1 MRFLGPKRFALFTS
15 LLACSAAGLPAYGEE
30 TAEPK
35 PAAPAVDQNGERL
48 PEGVVAR
55 LAAVRYAHPCPVYA
69 WVYSPDGKTLVSHAE
84 DQLVRF
90 WDTADGRLAHAIEPP
105 PVVIV
110 PWPGQLSFS
119 RDGRLLAVA
128 YGSMCIRI
136 IDVAEKKILHDIRE
150 LRPDL
155 VRDGWQTV
163 EFVGRGSLLLA
174 GSETTSYW
182 IDPETGKVKDR
193 KHLGR
198 FEARAPAA
206 NLAAFADGNNLLG
219 FCRLNAFDSGSI
231 SFYAGALQRPNQNP
245 VEAHWAAK
253 LRGGR
258 VIALSPDGKRIAS
271 AGAERIR
278 KQGEFVTKSSSWH
291 IETREVP
298 SGKPVLEIKTVPAT
312 PLDYLA
318 FSPDGALLVASGPQD
333 AGVWD
338 TASGERLTKLPASP
352 HHLPYVFSPDGTKLS
367 GVGTVT
373 TIAEWDVASFARA
386 NRADR

>member
-1 MRFLGPKRFALFTS
+1 MRFLGPKLFAFFAP
-15 LLACSAAGLPAYGEE
+15 LLAIFVASPPVAGAE

-35 PAAPAVDQNGERL
+35 LDTTAVDQYGEPL
-48 PEGVVAR
+48 PAGVSAQ
-55 LAAVRYAHPCPVYA
+55 LAVVRYSHPCPIYA
-69 WVYSPDGKTLVSHAE
+69 WVYSPDGKTLVSLAE

-90 WDTADGRLAHAIEPP
+90 WNTSDGRLAHAIEPP

-119 RDGRLLAVA
+119 RDGGMLAVA

-136 IDVAEKKILHDIRE
+136 IDVAQKKVLHDIRD

-174 GSETTSYW
+174 GSEKTSYW
-182 IDPETGKVKDR
+182 IDPETGKVQDR

-198 FEARAPAA
+198 FEARAPGA
-206 NLAAFADGNNLLG
+206 NVAAFADGNNLLG
-219 FCRLNAFDSGSI
+219 FCRLNAFDPRTI
-231 SFYAGALQRPNQNP
+231 SFYPDVLRRPNQDR
-245 VEAHWAAK
+245 VETRWAAQ

-258 VIALSPDGKRIAS
+258 VIALSPDGERIAS
-271 AGAERIR
+271 AGVERVR
-278 KQGEFVTKSSSWH
+278 KNGEFVTKSSLWY

-312 PLDYLA
+312 PLDHLS
-318 FSPDGALLVASGPQD
+318 FSPDGALLIASGPKN

-338 TASGERLTKLPASP
+338 ARSGERLTELPASP
-352 HHLPYVFSPDGTKLS
+352 NHLPYVFSPDGSKLS
-367 GVGTVT
+367 GVGAGT
-373 TIAEWDVASFARA
+373 TIAEWDVASFAQS
-386 NRADR
+386 NPADR